1 MVKIIKIIIYY
12 RRIKSHQHLQLQLL
26 HLLSNHINLEL
37 RHPDIQL
44 DLEHHLIY
52 LLAEIIQN

>member
-1 MVKIIKIIIYY
+1 MVKIIINY
-12 RRIKSHQHLQLQLL
+12 RKIKSHQHLQLQLL

-44 DLEHHLIY
+44 DLKLHLIY
-52 LLAEIIQN
+52 LLAKIIQN

>member
-1 MVKIIKIIIYY
+1 MVKIIKIIINY
-12 RRIKSHQHLQLQLL
+12 RKIKSHQHLQLQLL
-26 HLLSNHINLEL
+26 RLLSNHINLEL

-44 DLEHHLIY
+44 DLKLHLVY